1 MTDSSIDATDE
12 DVSIL
17 KGKIKDFLNDS
28 VSYLL
33 ETNGYVCLGKK
44 YNGLTFIWGQH
55 DIPSERLDSSQSNQ
69 YYPIQ
74 LDEVYTGVLSELIG
88 HGVINVGSTLGSMI
102 VELKTNYVY
111 IRNDWDD
118 EEAGNGATSTKLHRW
133 IIIGRIN
140 LA

>member
-1 MTDSSIDATDE
+1 MTDSSIDVTDE
-12 DVSIL
+12 DISIL
-17 KGKIKDFLNDS
+17 KDKIKDFLNDS

-55 DIPSERLDSSQSNQ
+55 DIPCERLDSSQSNQ

-74 LDEVYTGVLSELIG
+74 LDEVYTGVLSELVGYGVNIG
-88 HGVINVGSTLGSMI
+88 ATLGSMI
-102 VELKTNYVY
+102 VELKTNYAY

-118 EEAGNGATSTKLHRW
+118 DGSGVTATKLHRW

-140 LA
+140 LV